1 MLRRKAIHDI
11 VLHAPHVSGPF
22 TVGGEATH
30 GIKDI

>member
-11 VLHAPHVSGPF
+11 EMAPHVSGPF